1 MPTYTYIRNTN
12 CINMPDL
19 CQRIHTLDK
28 QIVSISRVYV
38 NVYIHYIYKFY
49 QSFGFMPT
57 FTYKFYQYPGL
68 GLGWVLTK
76 VTNIPFPP
84 RLIFQSRK
92 IWRLPP
98 YVLWGANPNWF
109 CYTKEINCHAHTF
122 YAEQD
127 FSLKLPDYYIVH
139 KGIWLL
145 HEVSFYS

>member
-1 MPTYTYIRNTN
+1 MPTYAYIRHTNCINIPGLCQRIHTLNKLYYYPGFMLTYTYIRYIQIVSICRIYANV
-12 CINMPDL
+12 CIM
-19 CQRIHTLDK
+19 HTLDK
-28 QIVSISRVYV
+28 QIVSISRVYA

-92 IWRLPP
+92 I
-98 YVLWGANPNWF
+98 
-109 CYTKEINCHAHTF
+109 
-122 YAEQD
+122 
-127 FSLKLPDYYIVH
+127 
-139 KGIWLL
+139 
-145 HEVSFYS
+145 